1 MSKIENLERRNYAF
15 PVTVTGEE
23 DKRSVEGY
31 ALLFDTPSDG
41 LSFSEVIERGALDGV
56 IAKSNVFALL
66 DHDESRGI
74 LARSKYGEGTLT
86 LTVDD
91 KGLKYR
97 FEAPR
102 TALGDELLEYLRRGE
117 ITESSFA
124 FTVEKETWELLDN
137 DTWKRTIHQ
146 FERLFDVSP
155 VFDAAYSATSVCMR
169 GKEQAEAEL
178 EAQKRKA
185 EAESKAQ
192 LEEYYSQKYQSINF

>member
-15 PVTVTGEE
+15 PVAVTGEE

-41 LSFSEVIERGALDGV
+41 LSFTEIIERNALDGV

-66 DHDESRGI
+66 NHDSERGI
-74 LARSKYGEGTLT
+74 LARSKNGEGTLT

-97 FEAPR
+97 FEAPH

-117 ITESSFA
+117 ISESSFA
-124 FTVEKETWELLDN
+124 FTVAKETWDYR
-137 DTWKRTIHQ
+137 DDGSWKRTIHQ
-146 FERLFDVSP
+146 IDRLFDVSP
-155 VFDAAYSATSVCMR
+155 VFDAAYSATSVCLR

-178 EAQKRKA
+178 
-185 EAESKAQ
+185 KAQ
-192 LEEYYSQKYQSINF
+192 ETRQSENLESYYTTITNSINI

>member
-41 LSFSEVIERGALDGV
+41 LSFTEIIERNALDGV

-66 DHDESRGI
+66 NHDSERGI
-74 LARSKYGEGTLT
+74 LARSKNGEGTLT

-91 KGLKYR
+91 KGLKYH
-97 FEAPR
+97 FEAPH

-117 ITESSFA
+117 ISESSFA
-124 FTVEKETWELLDN
+124 FTVAEETWDYR
-137 DTWKRTIHQ
+137 DDGSWKRTIHQ
-146 FERLFDVSP
+146 IDRLFDVSP
-155 VFDAAYSATSVCMR
+155 VFDAAYSATSVCLR

-178 EAQKRKA
+178 
-185 EAESKAQ
+185 KAQ
-192 LEEYYSQKYQSINF
+192 ETRQSENLESYYTTITNSINI

>member
-15 PVTVTGEE
+15 PITVTGEE
-23 DKRSVEGY
+23 DKRGVEGY

-41 LSFSEVIERGALDGV
+41 LSFTEIIERNALDGV

-66 DHDESRGI
+66 NHDSERGI
-74 LARSKYGEGTLT
+74 LARSKNGEGTLA

-97 FEAPR
+97 FEAPH

-117 ITESSFA
+117 ISESSFA
-124 FTVEKETWELLDN
+124 FTVAKETWDYR
-137 DTWKRTIHQ
+137 DDGSWKRTIHQ
-146 FERLFDVSP
+146 IDRLFDVSP
-155 VFDAAYSATSVCMR
+155 VFDAAYSATSVCLR

-178 EAQKRKA
+178 
-185 EAESKAQ
+185 KAQ
-192 LEEYYSQKYQSINF
+192 ETRQSENLESYYTTITNSINI

>member
-41 LSFSEVIERGALDGV
+41 LSFTEIIERNALDGV

-66 DHDESRGI
+66 NHDSERGI
-74 LARSKYGEGTLT
+74 LARSKNGEGTLT

-97 FEAPR
+97 FEAPH

-117 ITESSFA
+117 ISESSFA
-124 FTVEKETWELLDN
+124 FIVSEGGDTWERGSDGA
-137 DTWKRTIHQ
+137 WKRTIHQ
-146 FERLFDVSP
+146 IDRLFDVSP
-155 VFDAAYSATSVCMR
+155 VFDAAYSATSVCLR

-178 EAQKRKA
+178 
-185 EAESKAQ
+185 KAQ
-192 LEEYYSQKYQSINF
+192 ETRQSENLESYYTTITNSINI

>member
-15 PVTVTGEE
+15 SVTVTGEE

-41 LSFSEVIERGALDGV
+41 LSFTEIIERNALDGV

-66 DHDESRGI
+66 NHDSERGI
-74 LARSKYGEGTLT
+74 LARSKNGEGTLT

-117 ITESSFA
+117 ISESSFA
-124 FTVEKETWELLDN
+124 FTVAKETWDYR
-137 DTWKRTIHQ
+137 DDGSWKRTIHQ
-146 FERLFDVSP
+146 IDRLFDVSP
-155 VFDAAYSATSVCMR
+155 VFDAAYSATSVCLR

-178 EAQKRKA
+178 KVRETRQS
-185 EAESKAQ
+185 ETLES
-192 LEEYYSQKYQSINF
+192 YYTTITNSINI